1 MTELTAITI
10 TIGPANKPEQPD
22 IVMNLD
28 TDIHTAMQQAV
39 YLAENLQP
47 GLIIVCDETG
57 TDNRLMLES
66 GVEVSSKINEELMI
80 RAFTG
85 KAP

>member
-1 MTELTAITI
+1 MTELTEIII
-10 TIGPANKPEQPD
+10 TIGPADRPGQPD
-22 IVMNLD
+22 IVMPLD

-39 YLAENLQP
+39 YLAENMKP
-47 GLIIVCDETG
+47 GLIVVCDEVG
-57 TDNRLMLES
+57 TENQLTLES
-66 GVEVSSKINEELMI
+66 GVKMSPAIYEELVI